1 MADSPQEA
9 TTKDWA
15 WACSLAHARLCQ
27 GTHGARVRPREAWLE
42 AIGRV
47 AGELLQEHN
56 YWRRGKPADAWVDV
70 LRGIADQRS
79 TAPDRL
85 VQVGAL
91 RVPLGSF
98 PRYSSA

>member
-70 LRGIADQRS
+70 LRGITDQRS